1 MAGSMLTYWILV
13 LEIKKKFPKVA
24 IRHSEEYREAISR
37 TMEEQLGVERS
48 RLAPPFASNFDRHV
62 NDIYKNLPQW
72 WGVSPIFWN
81 YKSLK
86 RKRGAWL
93 DNVIWLGPPPDE
105 APVNNYDLNYRCPAL
120 KSRN

>member
-13 LEIKKKFPKVA
+13 LETRKKFPKVA
-24 IRHSEEYREAISR
+24 IRHSEEFREAISR

-48 RLAPPFASNFDRHV
+48 RLAPPFASNFDRQV

-81 YKSLK
+81 LKSLR
-86 RKRGAWL
+86 RKRRVWL
-93 DNVIWLGPPPDE
+93 DNVIWLGPPPNE
-105 APVNNYDLNYRCPAL
+105 SPVNNYDLNYTR
-120 KSRN
+120 